1 MTAASSN
8 EPAAC
13 RCHLSLAIVSVPS
26 QPWEKPMELETALC
40 RGTVFESL
48 DMPFFVGGE
57 KHDQQHSII

>member
-1 MTAASSN
+1 MTAAFSN
-8 EPAAC
+8 ETAAC
-13 RCHLSLAIVSVPS
+13 RCHLSLAIASVPS
-26 QPWEKPMELETALC
+26 QPWEKPMELEKALC